1 MPRPRK
7 SSPPKP
13 TTGELEILAVLW
25 EHGSLSVRAVYNH
38 LAAASSKS
46 TGYSTTL
53 KMMQLMREKGL
64 LDRDDS
70 VRPQIYS
77 AALTRQ
83 SAEVGLLDELSQK
96 VFGGS
101 AANLVMSLVSSRKVK
116 PEDLDEMERLI
127 KEAKRQRNN
136 PNAKG

>member
-7 SSPPKP
+7 SRLPKP
-13 TTGELEILAVLW
+13 TGGELEILAVLW
-25 EHGSLSVRAVYNH
+25 EHGPLPVRAVHNH
-38 LAAASSKS
+38 LAATATKS

-70 VRPQIYS
+70 VRPQIYT
-77 AALTRQ
+77 AAISRQ

-101 AANLVMSLVSSRKVK
+101 AASLVMSLVSSRKVK
-116 PEDLDEMERLI
+116 TEDLDEMERLI
-127 KEAKRQRNN
+127 KEAKRQRTT
-136 PNAKG
+136 PNSKD